1 MGTNTRPSVPAPVS
15 EPVQEPVAAPDRRT
29 VLRGAAVGA
38 AAVLGAT
45 ATRSAPAFASTPGR
59 RVAVLGGGMAG
70 LATAHELAERGFDVT
85 VFEPKAWGGKA
96 RSIPVPGTGA
106 GGRADLPGEHGF
118 RFFPGFY
125 HHVPD
130 SMRRT
135 PFGDNPHGVWDNL
148 VPAMGAKFL
157 RGGDRADAFI
167 FGIGPDPQALLTV
180 DGIRRYLTESLKG
193 ENVPPDELAYFVE
206 RMMVFVTSSDERRFG
221 QWENVS
227 WWDFIGAAT
236 RSPDY
241 QHVLAAGLT
250 RNLVAA
256 KETLASTRTIGHMGE
271 AFVYNMMGRGND
283 GAIDRVLDLPT
294 NEAWI
299 DPWMTT
305 LRGLGVRF
313 VSGQRLA
320 SYELSGSQVTA
331 VWLQD
336 ASGARTRHESDW
348 FVSAMPVEQARTYFT
363 PTMRAIDPALARL
376 DRLRTDWMVGIQ
388 FYLREKVDIT
398 RGHITFID
406 SPWALTALTQGQ
418 FWSARDFPADYG
430 DGTAVDSLSV
440 DISNWDAPG
449 MVYGKPA
456 KECSPD
462 EVATEVLAQIRYH
475 HTAGDLLPEGIVH
488 SWFLDPGVQWDA
500 ASRRNTNET
509 PLLVNTAG
517 SWQDRPSV
525 RTRLPNL
532 FLAGDYVRTDIDLA
546 TMEGANESGRKAANA
561 ILASAGSTAAPAT
574 TYTLWRNPVL
584 APVQAADAL
593 LYRAGLPNALDVPLP
608 GRY

>member
-1 MGTNTRPSVPAPVS
+1 VHPALHRGAVVGTRPTLP
-15 EPVQEPVAAPDRRT
+15 EPGVDRRT
-29 VLRGAAVGA
+29 LLRGGTALGA
-38 AAVLGAT
+38 AALLTTAGAT
-45 ATRSAPAFASTPGR
+45 APAFARTPGR
-59 RVAVLGGGMAG
+59 AVAVLGGGMAG
-70 LATAHELAERGFDVT
+70 LAAAHELAERGFDVT
-85 VFEPKAWGGKA
+85 VFEPKALGGKA

-135 PFGDNPHGVWDNL
+135 PFGDNVNGVWDNL
-148 VPAMGAKFL
+148 VAAEGGKFL

-167 FGIGPDPQALLTV
+167 FGIGPDPQALTTV
-180 DGIRRYLTESLKG
+180 DGLRRYLTESLKG
-193 ENVPPDELAYFVE
+193 QDVPPDELAYFVE
-206 RMMVFVTSSDERRFG
+206 RLMVFVTSSDERRFG

-227 WWDFIGAAT
+227 WWDFVGAAT

-241 QHVLAAGLT
+241 QHVIAAGLT

-256 KETLASTRTIGHMGE
+256 KETVASTRTIGHMGE
-271 AFVYNMMGRGND
+271 AFVYNMMGQGND
-283 GAIDRVLDLPT
+283 GALDRVLDLPT

-299 DPWMTT
+299 DPWVAT

-313 VSGQRLA
+313 VEGYGLAAYEMSGGRVA
-320 SYELSGSQVTA
+320 AVQV
-331 VWLQD
+331 QD
-336 ASGARTRHESDW
+336 AAGNRTRHAADW
-348 FVSAMPVEQARTYFT
+348 FVSAMPVERARTFFT
-363 PTMRAIDPALARL
+363 TGMRALDPALARL
-376 DRLRTDWMVGIQ
+376 DRLQTDWMVGIQ
-388 FYLREKVDIT
+388 YYLREKVALV

-406 SPWALTALTQGQ
+406 SPWALTGLTQGQ
-418 FWSARDFPADYG
+418 FWSDRDFARDYG

-449 MVYGKPA
+449 MLFGKPA

-462 EVATEVLAQIRYH
+462 EVAREVLAQIRYH
-475 HTAGDLLPEGIVH
+475 HTAGDLLPEGIVD
-488 SWFLDPGVQWDA
+488 SWFLDPGVQYDA
-500 ASRRNTNET
+500 ATRRNANET

-517 SWQDRPSV
+517 SWNNRPGV
-525 RTRLPNL
+525 RSKIANL
-532 FLAGDYVRTDIDLA
+532 FLAGDYVQTDIDLA

-561 ILASAGSTAAPAT
+561 ILTSAGSNAAPAA
-574 TYTLWRNPVL
+574 TYQLWRNPAM
-584 APVQAADAL
+584 APLQTADAA
-593 LYRAGLPNALDVPLP
+593 LYRLGLPNALDVPLP

>member
-1 MGTNTRPSVPAPVS
+1 VGTNQPA
-15 EPVQEPVAAPDRRT
+15 QLDRRT
-29 VLRGAAVGA
+29 LLRGGAALGAVAAVG
-38 AAVLGAT
+38 V
-45 ATRSAPAFASTPGR
+45 SAPAFASTPGR
-59 RVAVLGGGMAG
+59 RVCVLGGGMAG
-70 LATAHELAERGFDVT
+70 LAVAHELAERGFEVT
-85 VFEPKAWGGKA
+85 VFEPKAFGGKA

-135 PFGDNPHGVWDNL
+135 PFGANPNGVWDNL

-157 RGGDRADAFI
+157 RGGDRADAFL
-167 FGIGPDPQALLTV
+167 FGIGPDPAALLTV

-193 ENVPPDELAYFVE
+193 QNVPPDELAYFVD
-206 RMMVFVTSSDERRFG
+206 RMMVFVTSSEERRFG

-227 WWDFIGAAT
+227 WWDFVGAST

-256 KETLASTRTIGHMGE
+256 KETVASTRTIGHMGE
-271 AFVYNMMGRGND
+271 AFVYNVMGQGND
-283 GAIDRVLDLPT
+283 GDVDRVLDLPT

-299 DPWMTT
+299 DPWVSA
-305 LRGLGVRF
+305 LRALGVRF
-313 VSGQRLA
+313 VLGQELA
-320 SYELSGSQVTA
+320 SYELGGGKVTA
-331 VWLQD
+331 VQVRD
-336 ASGARTRHESDW
+336 AAGATRRVEADW
-348 FVSAMPVEQARTYFT
+348 FVSAMPVERARTFFT
-363 PTMRAIDPALARL
+363 PAMRAIDPSLARL
-376 DRLRTDWMVGIQ
+376 DRLQTDWMVGIQ
-388 FYLREKVDIT
+388 YFLREKVDIT
-398 RGHITFID
+398 RGHVTFID
-406 SPWALTALTQGQ
+406 SPWALTGLTQGQ
-418 FWSARDFPADYG
+418 FWSDRTFSADYG

-449 MVYGKPA
+449 ILFGKPA
-456 KECSPD
+456 KECTAD
-462 EVATEVLAQIRYH
+462 EVAQEVLAQIRHH
-475 HTAGDLLPEGIVH
+475 HTAGDVLPEGIVH
-488 SWFLDPGVQWDA
+488 SWFLDPGVQWQA
-500 ASRRNTNET
+500 AAARNTNET

-517 SWQDRPSV
+517 SWKDRPGV
-525 RTRLPNL
+525 RTRIPNL
-532 FLAGDYVRTDIDLA
+532 FLAGDYVQTDIDLA

-561 ILASAGSTAAPAT
+561 ILASAGSTSAPAA

-584 APVQAADAL
+584 APLQESDAA
-593 LYRAGLPNALDVPLP
+593 LYRLGLPNALDVPLP

>member
-1 MGTNTRPSVPAPVS
+1 
-15 EPVQEPVAAPDRRT
+15 
-29 VLRGAAVGA
+29 
-38 AAVLGAT
+38 
-45 ATRSAPAFASTPGR
+45 
-59 RVAVLGGGMAG
+59 
-70 LATAHELAERGFDVT
+70 
-85 VFEPKAWGGKA
+85 
-96 RSIPVPGTGA
+96 VPGTGS

-135 PFGDNPHGVWDNL
+135 PFGSNPNGVWDNL
-148 VPAMGAKFL
+148 VAASGGKFL
-157 RGGDRADAFI
+157 RGGDRLDAFI
-167 FGIGPDPQALLTV
+167 FGIGPDPEALLSL
-180 DGIRRYLTESLKG
+180 DGIRRYLTENLKG
-193 ENVPPDELAYFVE
+193 QDVPPDELAYFVE
-206 RMMVFVTSSDERRFG
+206 RLLVFLTSSDARRFG

-227 WWDFIGAAT
+227 WWDFVGAAT

-271 AFVYNMMGRGND
+271 AFVYNMMGQGND

-299 DPWMTT
+299 DPWVTA

-313 VSGQRLA
+313 VGGHGLA
-320 SYELSGSQVTA
+320 SYEMSGGRVAA

-336 ASGARTRHESDW
+336 AAGARTRHEADW
-348 FVSAMPVEQARTYFT
+348 FVSAMPVERARTFFT
-363 PTMRAIDPALARL
+363 PAMRALDPALARL

-388 FYLREKVDIT
+388 YYLREKVDLV
-398 RGHITFID
+398 RGHITFVD

-418 FWSARDFPADYG
+418 FWSERDFPADYG

-449 MVYGKPA
+449 MVFGKPA
-456 KECSPD
+456 KECTPD
-462 EVATEVLAQIRYH
+462 EVAREVLAQIRYH

-488 SWFLDPGVQWDA
+488 SWFLDPGVQYDA
-500 ASRRNTNET
+500 ATGRNTNET

-517 SWQDRPSV
+517 SWQDRPEV
-525 RTRLPNL
+525 RTKVPNL

-561 ILASAGSTAAPAT
+561 ILVSAGSNAAPAA
-574 TYTLWRNPVL
+574 TYQLWRNPAL
-584 APVQAADAL
+584 APLQAADAL
-593 LYRAGLPNALDVPLP
+593 LYRLGLPNALDVPLK

>member
-1 MGTNTRPSVPAPVS
+1 
-15 EPVQEPVAAPDRRT
+15 
-29 VLRGAAVGA
+29 
-38 AAVLGAT
+38 
-45 ATRSAPAFASTPGR
+45 
-59 RVAVLGGGMAG
+59 MAG
-70 LATAHELAERGFDVT
+70 LATAHELAERGFEVT
-85 VFEPKAWGGKA
+85 VFEPKALGGKA

-135 PFGDNPHGVWDNL
+135 PFGSNANGVWDNL
-148 VPAMGAKFL
+148 VAASGGKFL
-157 RGGDRADAFI
+157 RGGDRLDAFI
-167 FGIGPDPQALLTV
+167 FGIGPDPEALLTL
-180 DGIRRYLTESLKG
+180 DGIRRYLKENLKG
-193 ENVPPDELAYFVE
+193 QDVPPDELAYFIE
-206 RMMVFVTSSDERRFG
+206 RLQVFLNSSDARRFG

-227 WWDFIGAAT
+227 WWDFVGAST

-256 KETLASTRTIGHMGE
+256 KETVASTRTIGHMGE
-271 AFVYNMMGRGND
+271 AFVYNMMGQGND
-283 GAIDRVLDLPT
+283 GALDRVLDLPT

-299 DPWMTT
+299 DPWVAA

-313 VSGQRLA
+313 VDGYGLA
-320 SYELSGSQVTA
+320 SYEMSAGRVVAVQVT
-331 VWLQD
+331 D
-336 ASGARTRHESDW
+336 AAGNRARHEADW
-348 FVSAMPVEQARTYFT
+348 FVSAMPVERARAFFT
-363 PTMRAIDPALARL
+363 PQMRALDPALARL
-376 DRLRTDWMVGIQ
+376 DRLQTDWMVGIQ
-388 FYLREKVDIT
+388 YYLREKVDLV
-398 RGHITFID
+398 RGHITFVD

-418 FWSARDFPADYG
+418 FWSERDFAADYG

-449 MVYGKPA
+449 MLVDKPA
-456 KECSPD
+456 KQCSPD
-462 EVATEVLAQIRYH
+462 EVAREVLAQIRYH

-488 SWFLDPGVQWDA
+488 SWFLDPGVQYDA
-500 ASRRNTNET
+500 AAGRNTNET

-517 SWQDRPSV
+517 SWNDRPGV
-525 RTRLPNL
+525 RSRIPNL
-532 FLAGDYVRTDIDLA
+532 FLAGDYVQTDIDLA

-561 ILASAGSTAAPAT
+561 ILESAGSSAAPAAT
-574 TYTLWRNPVL
+574 FTLWRNPAL
-584 APVQAADAL
+584 APLQLADGL
-593 LYRAGLPNALDVPLP
+593 LYRLGLPNALDVPLR

>member
-1 MGTNTRPSVPAPVS
+1 MGNAV
-15 EPVQEPVAAPDRRT
+15 DRRT
-29 VLRGAAVGA
+29 LLRGGA
-38 AAVLGAT
+38 AAGALSLLG
-45 ATRSAPAFASTPGR
+45 APAFARTPGR

-70 LATAHELAERGFDVT
+70 LATAHELAERGFEVT
-85 VFEPKAWGGKA
+85 VFEPKALGGKA

-135 PFGDNPHGVWDNL
+135 PFGSNANGVWDNL
-148 VPAMGAKFL
+148 VAASGGKFL
-157 RGGDRADAFI
+157 RGGDRLDAFI
-167 FGIGPDPQALLTV
+167 FGIGPDPEALLTL
-180 DGIRRYLTESLKG
+180 DGIRRYLKENLKG
-193 ENVPPDELAYFVE
+193 QDVPPDELAYFIE
-206 RMMVFVTSSDERRFG
+206 RLLVFLTSSDARRFG

-227 WWDFIGAAT
+227 WWDFVGAST

-256 KETLASTRTIGHMGE
+256 KETVASTRTIGHMGE
-271 AFVYNMMGRGND
+271 AFVYNMMGQGND
-283 GAIDRVLDLPT
+283 GALDRVLDLPT

-299 DPWMTT
+299 DPWVAA

-313 VSGQRLA
+313 VDGYGLA
-320 SYELSGSQVTA
+320 SYEMSAGRVVAVQVT
-331 VWLQD
+331 D
-336 ASGARTRHESDW
+336 AAGNRARHEADW
-348 FVSAMPVEQARTYFT
+348 FVSAMPVERARAFFT
-363 PTMRAIDPALARL
+363 PQMRALDPALARL
-376 DRLRTDWMVGIQ
+376 DRLQTDWMVGIQ
-388 FYLREKVDIT
+388 YYLREKVDLV
-398 RGHITFID
+398 RGHITFVD

-418 FWSARDFPADYG
+418 FWSERDFAADYG

-449 MVYGKPA
+449 MLVDKPA
-456 KECSPD
+456 KQCSPD
-462 EVATEVLAQIRYH
+462 EVAREVLAQIRYH

-488 SWFLDPGVQWDA
+488 SWFLDPGVQYDA
-500 ASRRNTNET
+500 AAGRNTNET

-517 SWQDRPSV
+517 SWNDRPGV
-525 RTRLPNL
+525 RSRIPNL
-532 FLAGDYVRTDIDLA
+532 FLAGDYVQTDIDLA

-561 ILASAGSTAAPAT
+561 ILESAGSSAAPAAT
-574 TYTLWRNPVL
+574 FTLWRNPAL
-584 APVQAADAL
+584 APLQLADGL
-593 LYRAGLPNALDVPLP
+593 LYRLGLPNALDVPLR

>member
-1 MGTNTRPSVPAPVS
+1 MGNAV
-15 EPVQEPVAAPDRRT
+15 DRRT
-29 VLRGAAVGA
+29 LLRGGA
-38 AAVLGAT
+38 AAGALSLLG
-45 ATRSAPAFASTPGR
+45 APAFARTPGG

-70 LATAHELAERGFDVT
+70 LATAHELAERGFEVT
-85 VFEPKAWGGKA
+85 VFEPKALGGKA

-106 GGRADLPGEHGF
+106 GGRADLTGEHGF

-135 PFGDNPHGVWDNL
+135 PFGSNANGVWDNL
-148 VPAMGAKFL
+148 VAASGGKFL
-157 RGGDRADAFI
+157 RGGDRLDAFI
-167 FGIGPDPQALLTV
+167 FGIGPDPEALLSL
-180 DGIRRYLTESLKG
+180 DGIRRYLKENLKG
-193 ENVPPDELAYFVE
+193 QDVPPDELAYFIE
-206 RMMVFVTSSDERRFG
+206 RLLVFLTSSDARRFG

-227 WWDFIGAAT
+227 WWDFVGAST

-256 KETLASTRTIGHMGE
+256 KETVASTRTIGHMGE
-271 AFVYNMMGRGND
+271 AFVYNMMGQGND
-283 GAIDRVLDLPT
+283 GALDRVLDLPT

-299 DPWMTT
+299 DPWVSA

-313 VSGQRLA
+313 VDGYGLA
-320 SYELSGSQVTA
+320 SYEMSGGRVVAVQVT
-331 VWLQD
+331 D
-336 ASGARTRHESDW
+336 AAGNRTRHEADW
-348 FVSAMPVEQARTYFT
+348 FVSAMPVERARTFFT
-363 PTMRAIDPALARL
+363 PQMRALDPALTRL
-376 DRLRTDWMVGIQ
+376 DRLQTDWMVGIQ
-388 FYLREKVDIT
+388 YYLRQKVDLV
-398 RGHITFID
+398 RGHITFVD

-418 FWSARDFPADYG
+418 FWSERNFAADYG

-449 MVYGKPA
+449 MLVRKPA
-456 KECSPD
+456 KQCSPD
-462 EVATEVLAQIRYH
+462 EVAREVLAQIRYH

-488 SWFLDPGVQWDA
+488 SWFLDPGVQYDA
-500 ASRRNTNET
+500 TAGRNTNET

-517 SWQDRPSV
+517 SWNDRPGV
-525 RTRLPNL
+525 RSRIPNL
-532 FLAGDYVRTDIDLA
+532 FLAGDYVQTDIDLA

-561 ILASAGSTAAPAT
+561 ILESAGSSAAPAAT
-574 TYTLWRNPVL
+574 FTLWRNPAL
-584 APVQAADAL
+584 APLQLADGL
-593 LYRAGLPNALDVPLP
+593 LYRLGLPNALDVPLR

>member
-1 MGTNTRPSVPAPVS
+1 MGNAV
-15 EPVQEPVAAPDRRT
+15 DRRT
-29 VLRGAAVGA
+29 LLRGGA
-38 AAVLGAT
+38 AAGALSLLG
-45 ATRSAPAFASTPGR
+45 APAFARTPGG

-70 LATAHELAERGFDVT
+70 LATAHELAERGFEVT
-85 VFEPKAWGGKA
+85 VFEPKALGGKA

-135 PFGDNPHGVWDNL
+135 PFGSNANGVWDNL
-148 VPAMGAKFL
+148 VAASGGKFL
-157 RGGDRADAFI
+157 RGGDRLDAFI
-167 FGIGPDPQALLTV
+167 FGIGPDPEALLSL
-180 DGIRRYLTESLKG
+180 DGIRRYLKENLKG
-193 ENVPPDELAYFVE
+193 QDVPPDELAYFIE
-206 RMMVFVTSSDERRFG
+206 RLLVFLTSSDARRFG

-227 WWDFIGAAT
+227 WWDFVGAST

-256 KETLASTRTIGHMGE
+256 KETVASTRTIGHMGE
-271 AFVYNMMGRGND
+271 AFVYNMMGQGND
-283 GAIDRVLDLPT
+283 GALDRVLDLPT

-299 DPWMTT
+299 DPWVSA

-313 VSGQRLA
+313 VDGYGLA
-320 SYELSGSQVTA
+320 SYEMSGGRVVAVQVT
-331 VWLQD
+331 D
-336 ASGARTRHESDW
+336 AAGNRTRHEADW
-348 FVSAMPVEQARTYFT
+348 FVSAMPVERARTFFT
-363 PTMRAIDPALARL
+363 PQMRALDPALTRL
-376 DRLRTDWMVGIQ
+376 DRLQTDWMVGIQ
-388 FYLREKVDIT
+388 YYLRQKVDLV
-398 RGHITFID
+398 RGHITFVD

-418 FWSARDFPADYG
+418 FWSERNFAADYG

-449 MVYGKPA
+449 MVVRKPA
-456 KECSPD
+456 KQCSPD
-462 EVATEVLAQIRYH
+462 EVAREVLAQIRYH

-488 SWFLDPGVQWDA
+488 SWFLDPGVQYDA
-500 ASRRNTNET
+500 TAGRNTNET

-517 SWQDRPSV
+517 SWNDRPGV
-525 RTRLPNL
+525 RSRIPNL
-532 FLAGDYVRTDIDLA
+532 FLAGDYVQTDIDLA

-561 ILASAGSTAAPAT
+561 ILESAGSSAAPAAT
-574 TYTLWRNPVL
+574 FTLWRNPAL
-584 APVQAADAL
+584 APLQLADGL
-593 LYRAGLPNALDVPLP
+593 LYRLGLPNALDVPLR

>member
-1 MGTNTRPSVPAPVS
+1 V
-15 EPVQEPVAAPDRRT
+15 DRRT
-29 VLRGAAVGA
+29 VLRGGVAVGA
-38 AAVLGAT
+38 ATLLGASG
-45 ATRSAPAFASTPGR
+45 AAPAFAGTPGR

-135 PFGDNPHGVWDNL
+135 PFGSNPNGVWDNL
-148 VPAMGAKFL
+148 VAASGGKFL
-157 RGGDRADAFI
+157 RGGDRLDAFI
-167 FGIGPDPQALLTV
+167 FGVGPDPEALLSV
-180 DGIRRYLTESLKG
+180 DGIRRYLTENLKG
-193 ENVPPDELAYFVE
+193 QDVPPDELAYFVT
-206 RMMVFVTSSDERRFG
+206 RLLVFLTSSDARRFG

-227 WWDFIGAAT
+227 WWDFVGAAT

-299 DPWMTT
+299 DPWVAA

-313 VSGQRLA
+313 VGGHGLA
-320 SYELSGSQVTA
+320 SYEMSGGRVAA
-331 VWLQD
+331 VWMRD
-336 ASGARTRHESDW
+336 AAGTRTRHEADW
-348 FVSAMPVEQARTYFT
+348 FVSAMPVERARTFFT
-363 PTMRAIDPALARL
+363 PAMRALDPALARL

-388 FYLREKVDIT
+388 YYLREKVDLV
-398 RGHITFID
+398 RGHITFVD

-418 FWSARDFPADYG
+418 FWSERDFPADYG

-449 MVYGKPA
+449 MLHGKPA
-456 KECSPD
+456 KECTPD
-462 EVATEVLAQIRYH
+462 EVAREVLAQIRYH

-488 SWFLDPGVQWDA
+488 SWFLDPGVQYDA
-500 ASRRNTNET
+500 ATGRNTNET

-517 SWQDRPSV
+517 SWQDRPEV
-525 RTRLPNL
+525 RTKVPNL

-561 ILASAGSTAAPAT
+561 ILLSAGSNAAPAA
-574 TYTLWRNPVL
+574 TYQLWRNPAL
-584 APVQAADAL
+584 APLQAADAL
-593 LYRAGLPNALDVPLP
+593 LYKLGLPNALDVPLE

>member
-1 MGTNTRPSVPAPVS
+1 VGTSRDITR
-15 EPVQEPVAAPDRRT
+15 EPGIDRRT
-29 VLRGAAVGA
+29 LLRGGTA
-38 AAVLGAT
+38 LGAT
-45 ATRSAPAFASTPGR
+45 ALLTTAGTTAPAFASTPGR
-59 RVAVLGGGMAG
+59 TVAVLGGGMAG
-70 LATAHELAERGFDVT
+70 LAAAHELAERGFDVT
-85 VFEPKAWGGKA
+85 VFEPNALGGKA
-96 RSIPVPGTGA
+96 RSIPVAGTGA

-135 PFGDNPHGVWDNL
+135 PFGDNANGVWDNL
-148 VPAMGAKFL
+148 VAAEGGKFL
-157 RGGDRADAFI
+157 RGGDRADAFV

-180 DGIRRYLTESLKG
+180 DGMRRYLTESLKG
-193 ENVPPDELAYFVE
+193 QDVPPDELAYFVE

-227 WWDFIGAAT
+227 WWDFVGAAT

-241 QHVLAAGLT
+241 QHVIAAGLT

-256 KETLASTRTIGHMGE
+256 KETVASTRTIGHMGE
-271 AFVYNMMGRGND
+271 AFVYNMMGQGND
-283 GAIDRVLDLPT
+283 GALDRVLDLPT

-299 DPWMTT
+299 DPWVAT

-313 VSGQRLA
+313 ATGYGLA
-320 SYELSGSQVTA
+320 SYELSGGRVRA
-331 VWLQD
+331 VHVQD
-336 ASGARTRHESDW
+336 AAGSRTRHEADW
-348 FVSAMPVEQARTYFT
+348 FVSAMPVERARTFFT
-363 PTMRAIDPALARL
+363 SEMRAVDPALARL
-376 DRLRTDWMVGIQ
+376 DRLQTDWMVGIQ
-388 FYLREKVDIT
+388 YYLREKVALV

-406 SPWALTALTQGQ
+406 SPWALTGLTQGQ
-418 FWSARDFPADYG
+418 FWSERDFARDYG

-449 MVYGKPA
+449 MLFGKPA

-462 EVATEVLAQIRYH
+462 EVAREVLAQIRYH
-475 HTAGDLLPEGIVH
+475 HTAGDVLPEGIVH
-488 SWFLDPGVQWDA
+488 SWFLDPGVQYDA
-500 ASRRNTNET
+500 ATRRNANQT

-517 SWQDRPSV
+517 SWSNRPEV
-525 RTRLPNL
+525 RSKIANL
-532 FLAGDYVRTDIDLA
+532 FLAGDYVQTDIDLA

-561 ILASAGSTAAPAT
+561 ILASAGSSAAPAA
-574 TYTLWRNPVL
+574 TYQLWRNPAM
-584 APVQAADAL
+584 APLQAADAA
-593 LYRAGLPNALDVPLP
+593 LYRLGLPHALDVPLP